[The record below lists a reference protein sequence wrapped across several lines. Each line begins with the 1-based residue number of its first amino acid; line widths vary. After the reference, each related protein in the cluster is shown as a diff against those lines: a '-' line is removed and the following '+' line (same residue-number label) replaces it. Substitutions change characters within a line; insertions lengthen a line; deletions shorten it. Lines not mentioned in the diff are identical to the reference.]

1 MAEIKIKI
9 DALESKIKELQTL
22 QRRISSNVTTCPKVV
37 GGGSSVNELE
47 KIANTYKTL
56 NSSMLLLVMNTT
68 LMDNLKESYVEVKK
82 LQIKSL
88 QNKILILFDFI
99 RISTGGG
106 LCYEIF
112 LNHQNRRF

>member
-1 MAEIKIKI
+1 VAEIKIKI

-56 NSSMLLLVMNTT
+56 NSSMLLLVMNTISF
-68 LMDNLKESYVEVKK
+68 MDNLKESYVGSDKK
-82 LQIKSL
+82 AS
-88 QNKILILFDFI
+88 NKI
-99 RISTGGG
+99 SAK
-106 LCYEIF
+106 
-112 LNHQNRRF
+112 